1 MNKLNEDFHNI
12 LKALGVAHDEAED
25 GGSATPAEGE
35 ETNSSAGDSTPAPD
49 NGDSTPASDG
59 GDSSKAP
66 DAGNF
71 LPWLFQH

>member
-12 LKALGVAHDEAED
+12 LTALGVAHEAKD
-25 GGSATPAEGE
+25 GDSATPAKAEP
-35 ETNSSAGDSTPAPD
+35 TPSDSEPATD
-49 NGDSTPASDG
+49 EGDSTPASDG

-71 LPWLFQH
+71 LSWLFQH